1 MITKM
6 FITLF
11 SIFSLYFLAGCSS
24 SSNNSSETSKI
35 DENKTDNNDS
45 NITKPENNESNISTP
60 ETNITKILKSLYL
73 SGVAFDGY
81 IKNANIYI
89 NSYKNIS
96 TAEDGSW
103 RTVLDENITDPEFN
117 ISASGGID
125 IDTGEKFEGTLISR
139 IERSQALVFEN
150 NISETEF
157 NNLINN
163 YINIS
168 ISPITTL
175 AYYISVSNDIN
186 ISEAKKIVAR
196 QLSISEDQVDSDY
209 IAELKNEN
217 NKSSDELNRSLSLYL
232 YALQIQK
239 TAEILAKAVSEEN
252 INLEDNSSSV
262 PFNFAIDTL
271 YSSLATAIAE
281 QNDSNKSSDFS
292 QVLDSAMIL
301 IPEIGANDINK
312 SKNQNSKNQMDI
324 FVSTLIKLRSALNSN
339 IKIIFLIRNIR
350 TVDISNIAKATE
362 LATSKIESKLSNFKD
377 KNESEIEALGKEA
390 DNISKAL
397 FIIGGLDTLANEISK
412 TLKKDGNL
420 TLSDFKNVLSD
431 EVVDANAK
439 IFNILSELNISI
451 NSILS
456 AFRDYYDSNDTN
468 RSIVNLILKYEPNNI
483 DLNNS
488 LKELE
493 VNLTK
498 SITNAENL
506 LNNEI
511 DNIAEQNNSSGGNNS
526 VENNEMNSTE
536 NNNITIESPKFIFYL
551 NKWWPIAKYNAL
563 MTILQNEKERS
574 PFSAPSEAN
583 TNSDLAPTTPTETNK
598 DLAIGEN
605 NFSDINETEKLIR
618 DFKNLSLDLEWLN
631 SLIFNQDFGSTQ
643 LLLALIMDFAKQD
656 TNLSILKNLI
666 FSQLDFANSTNI
678 AKLKSLIYNLDISQQ
693 DSNLSELR
701 DLIFSLDFSNVTTQE
716 KLKDLLLLLISQNKM
731 KT

>member
-1 MITKM
+1 M
-6 FITLF
+6 
-11 SIFSLYFLAGCSS
+11 
-24 SSNNSSETSKI
+24 
-35 DENKTDNNDS
+35 
-45 NITKPENNESNISTP
+45 
-60 ETNITKILKSLYL
+60 
-73 SGVAFDGY
+73 AFDGY

-217 NKSSDELNRSLSLYL
+217 NRSSDELNRSLSLYL

-324 FVSTLIKLRSALNSN
+324 FVATLIKLRSALNSN
-339 IKIIFLIRNIR
+339 IKIIF
-350 TVDISNIAKATE
+350 
-362 LATSKIESKLSNFKD
+362 
-377 KNESEIEALGKEA
+377 
-390 DNISKAL
+390 
-397 FIIGGLDTLANEISK
+397 
-412 TLKKDGNL
+412 
-420 TLSDFKNVLSD
+420 
-431 EVVDANAK
+431 
-439 IFNILSELNISI
+439 
-451 NSILS
+451 
-456 AFRDYYDSNDTN
+456 
-468 RSIVNLILKYEPNNI
+468 
-483 DLNNS
+483 
-488 LKELE
+488 
-493 VNLTK
+493 
-498 SITNAENL
+498 
-506 LNNEI
+506 
-511 DNIAEQNNSSGGNNS
+511 
-526 VENNEMNSTE
+526 
-536 NNNITIESPKFIFYL
+536 
-551 NKWWPIAKYNAL
+551 
-563 MTILQNEKERS
+563 
-574 PFSAPSEAN
+574 
-583 TNSDLAPTTPTETNK
+583 
-598 DLAIGEN
+598 
-605 NFSDINETEKLIR
+605 
-618 DFKNLSLDLEWLN
+618 
-631 SLIFNQDFGSTQ
+631 
-643 LLLALIMDFAKQD
+643 
-656 TNLSILKNLI
+656 
-666 FSQLDFANSTNI
+666 
-678 AKLKSLIYNLDISQQ
+678 
-693 DSNLSELR
+693 
-701 DLIFSLDFSNVTTQE
+701 
-716 KLKDLLLLLISQNKM
+716 
-731 KT
+731 